1 MARAEPSPCCLPAR
15 VKDVRCIDGLALA
28 CPLRRSL
35 KPGVH
40 YVPYWNAT
48 GHDYPDDILSVVDQL
63 EQIDRDDP
71 AALQRV
77 VSNAMSF
84 SAK

>member
-1 MARAEPSPCCLPAR
+1 MPSWIHPHAS
-15 VKDVRCIDGLALA
+15 CILYVCA
-28 CPLRRSL
+28 RRSL

-40 YVPYWNAT
+40 YVPYWDANST
-48 GHDYPDDILSVVDQL
+48 TQPDDILSVVDQL
-63 EQIDRDDP
+63 EQIDRADP

-84 SAK
+84 AAK